1 MFKNSSLRKI
11 GVFPLAVAIALST
24 FVIAPPVAHATP
36 VACTNNAN
44 FTMPSVSNVGTPITA
59 TTVNSGG
66 ASCTPFNVVYS
77 WTLSTT
83 GSKTGTGGP
92 FTAPTVISGATSL
105 SYTPTTA
112 LENDYVQIQMA
123 YTKSASSA
131 STLYHVYSTAILVWP
146 LGVTSPDSDSVLV
159 TYAGSPTVLTAT
171 LQGGTGNPTPVA
183 SYRWWSCSDNSNA
196 IFDGLSTNIAGTN
209 YPTAGTTLCQVV
221 PGATSD
227 TYTVGTSA
235 EFGPYF
241 FAEVTYT
248 NGYGS
253 SFNVGAILPTISGAA
268 ISGNAWEAN
277 TVTGTYS
284 SVTGYPAPSITYQYQ
299 TSSDGGTTWTNVSGP
314 TANPLN
320 PTYTLTS
327 NDRSYTSQ
335 MSMSVTISAAI
346 GSQIA
351 TSTSTPVPTY
361 TYPNANGG
369 NVVTNPGAIY
379 SPGTYEVGQTIV
391 GHPWSIMGTPWPT
404 LHYQWYVC
412 ATLAFASC
420 SAESSDGNTGSSTY
434 AGGTN
439 SHDSGN
445 YDFTYVVPSDAA
457 GKYLTWSGTLTN
469 PATDQT
475 TPFTF
480 AQNRIQNS
488 GLIWAA
494 PAISGTPDI
503 TGTPSVGKKLTAAAV
518 TYSGTPAGKIS
529 YKWLWSATSTGT
541 FTPIAGATSTSYTP
555 VLGDL
560 GNYLEVIATAT
571 NGAGH
576 SATAT
581 SSTPVLINL
590 AYTIPSGTTISL
602 DTTTPVV
609 GQMLTATVSG
619 TSGYP
624 TNYSYV
630 YKWLY
635 CPSSGTGS
643 CFLSSTS
650 ASTTST
656 TSTYTYTSHEIGYY
670 AQVQVVASNSTGSAP
685 AVSSSR
691 TSAIPKLAQSIT
703 FTSGSLRK
711 GSGSTTDTLLGATSS
726 SNLAVTY
733 TSSDTSICTVVSTN
747 KIHGV
752 KIGSCIITAH
762 QAGNGTYAAASDVAK
777 TWSITS

>member
-268 ISGNAWEAN
+268 IAGNAWEAN
-277 TVTGTYS
+277 TVTGTFS
-284 SVTGYPAPSITYQYQ
+284 SVTGYPTPTISYQYQ
-299 TSSDGGTTWTNVSGP
+299 TSIDGGTTWTNVSGP
-314 TANPLN
+314 TANPST

-327 NDRSYTSQ
+327 DDRSHVAQ
-335 MSMSVTISAAI
+335 MSMQVSISATV

-351 TSTSTPVPTY
+351 TSTSAFVPTY
-361 TYPNANGG
+361 SY
-369 NVVTNPGAIY
+369 PGATAATVVSANSGDTY
-379 SPGTYEVGQTIV
+379 APGTYQVGDVVV
-391 GHPWSIMGTPWPT
+391 GHPWAVKGTPWPLLT
-404 LHYQWYVC
+404 YQWYVC
-412 ATLAFASC
+412 STAVYSVGTC
-420 SAESSDGNTGSSTY
+420 SAEGLLGTATHSGVSGS
-434 AGGTN
+434 A
-439 SHDSGN
+439 DIGN
-445 YDFTYVVPSDAA
+445 YDFSLTVPAAAA
-457 GKYLTWSGTLTN
+457 GKYLTFLSSLTN
-469 PATDQT
+469 PATDQSL
-475 TPFTF
+475 PFLVGES
-480 AQNRIQNS
+480 RNS
-488 GLIWAA
+488 GLIAAA
-494 PAISGTPDI
+494 PGIAGTPDI
-503 TGTPSVGKKLTAAAV
+503 SGIPSVGKKLTAATV
-518 TYSGTPAGKIS
+518 TYSGATAGAIT
-529 YKWLWSATSTGT
+529 YQWSRGLTSTGA
-541 FTPIAGATSTSYTP
+541 FSNILGARYNSYIATAD
-555 VLGDL
+555 DL
-560 GNYLEVIATAT
+560 GKYLQVVATAT
-571 NGAGH
+571 NGAGRTT
-576 SATAT
+576 TAT
-581 SSTPVLINL
+581 SSQSVLVAPPYAL
-590 AYTIPSGTTISL
+590 PSATTISISGN
-602 DTTTPVV
+602 PVV
-609 GQMLTATVSG
+609 GSTLVATSSNVVG
-619 TSGYP
+619 FP
-624 TNYSYV
+624 TDFSYI
-630 YKWLY
+630 YKWYDCSAL
-635 CPSSGTGS
+635 TGGGCS
-643 CFLSSTS
+643 LVST
-650 ASTTST
+650 
-656 TSTYTYTSHEIGYY
+656 
-670 AQVQVVASNSTGSAP
+670 
-685 AVSSSR
+685 
-691 TSAIPKLAQSIT
+691 
-703 FTSGSLRK
+703 
-711 GSGSTTDTLLGATSS
+711 TSS
-726 SNLAVTY
+726 SNSTTSAYIVTTADVGRYISAQVFVTNGAGTATGVSSLRTAAVPKLPQSISNFSGASTISKSSPDQSLGAIASSGIAVTY
-733 TSSDTSICTVVSTN
+733 VSSNTSVCTIVVATSKMHILKPGSCTV
-747 KIHGV
+747 
-752 KIGSCIITAH
+752 TAR
-762 QAGNGTYAAASDVAK
+762 QFGNGIYDAAATVSK
-777 TWSITS
+777 SWTINP